1 MQFTL
6 EIPENVVSLLGDDP
20 TRTIHKAIKAY
31 IIANGQRGRPIHNA
45 ERDAAIAD
53 KAVAGVRHHI
63 IAKEHGLSIVRVSQ
77 IVAQGKADA
86 YARQH
91 AKQNENLRAILNFD
105 ENP

>member
-1 MQFTL
+1 MLFTL
-6 EIPENVVSLLGDDP
+6 EIPENVVTLLGDDP

-31 IIANGQRGRPIHNA
+31 IIANGQRGRPVTNA

-63 IAKEHGLSIVRVSQ
+63 IAKEYGLSMVRVSQ

-91 AKQNENLRAILNFD
+91 EKTATAIRDLFQN
-105 ENP
+105 P